1 MTSFNFSS
9 EASKEVAKLKD
20 SKLRQLVAD
29 QQELDRQMMA
39 EQQQLAE
46 QFKQLREQGAPKQ
59 VVMDALGIT
68 EDDYAKFSSRED
80 VKQAVVNSEIARAT
94 ANQTFDSNWDAVENL
109 ALQQVARELKV
120 SPDPEYALRAAAVAN
135 KAVRRRRE
143 EAKLAAQ
150 GALVA
155 NQQVNT
161 NNIAILSLPKVFMQQ
176 LVVETEESAKRQLA
190 LQKGALNRPK
200 LVDMADVS
208 MVREQFG
215 MNRIDSAI
223 DITPRIASQGA
234 ASQQVVDSSAGSADQ
249 GDLLEE
255 WLTDGSR

>member
-1 MTSFNFSS
+1 MTNFEINS
-9 EASKEVAKLKD
+9 EGGKAAAKLKD
-20 SKLRQLVAD
+20 SKLRQLISDQEEAD
-29 QQELDRQMMA
+29 KQLVA
-39 EQQQLAE
+39 EQQLLAE

-150 GALVA
+150 GAAFA

-161 NNIAILSLPKVFMQQ
+161 NNIAILTLPKVFMQQ
-176 LVVETEESAKRQLA
+176 LVVETEESAKRQLE
-190 LQKGALNRPK
+190 LQKGAINRPK

-208 MVREQFG
+208 VVREQFG
-215 MNRIDSAI
+215 MNRVEQAI
-223 DITPRIASQGA
+223 DVTPRIASQGTA
-234 ASQQVVDSSAGSADQ
+234 NSQQMVTTATDQ